1 MPKVGD
7 KIYPPYWD
15 SIKENI
21 DDVVIESSNPFDSDL
36 WIDTVKDYQRNINF
50 KRFVKNIV
58 PFKKNNISEHLLL
71 MIPLIDAIV
80 REKKICR
87 IVDFGGGMGDNYSEI
102 INYYGKKKIDKIE
115 YNIIDTPNNCKMG
128 EAMDKTKKIN
138 FISNNPDAHKG
149 VEIGDV
155 ISELH
160 PDIVIIC
167 STLQCLYPYQELL
180 LQFVKSHARYIY
192 ITRTPMTKSVP
203 TFFCRQRICPAVGR
217 NKGLYLGD
225 IKVTIINEEELSN
238 FMSNNNYVERIKLF
252 HSSNEASFS
261 NFPSPYNEI
270 FYKNYV
276 FECGEL

>member
-15 SIKENI
+15 SIQENI

-36 WIDTVKDYQRNINF
+36 WIDTVKDHQRNINF

-138 FISNNPDAHKG
+138 ALKDLRDKLEKSYKEEYA
-149 VEIGDV
+149 V
-155 ISELH
+155 INDSYCYVVATDKIL
-160 PDIVIIC
+160 
-167 STLQCLYPYQELL
+167 
-180 LQFVKSHARYIY
+180 
-192 ITRTPMTKSVP
+192 TK
-203 TFFCRQRICPAVGR
+203 RAQ
-217 NKGLYLGD
+217 
-225 IKVTIINEEELSN
+225 
-238 FMSNNNYVERIKLF
+238 ERIR
-252 HSSNEASFS
+252 
-261 NFPSPYNEI
+261 
-270 FYKNYV
+270 
-276 FECGEL
+276 